1 MVLVVK
7 NLPANAGDIKDVG
20 SIPELGR
27 SPGKGMATRSSVL
40 AWRIPGTGKPGGLL
54 SMRSHRVGHD

>member
-1 MVLVVK
+1 MVK
-7 NLPANAGDIKDVG
+7 NPPTNAGDIKDVG

-40 AWRIPGTGKPGGLL
+40 AWRIPWTEESGGV
-54 SMRSHRVGHD
+54 RSVGSERVGQD